1 MRLLLLA
8 TDFGSQY
15 RALRCVAALGA
26 EVFVLGSGAAR
37 SLAMSRYCKRFLP
50 FSFESGD
57 TAAAAAV
64 EAAAGALDIDMLVP
78 ADLPS
83 AEFLA
88 RVKAHLHTPTFPLSD
103 AAALKALG
111 TKDRFAE
118 TCRRLGVPHPAVMLF
133 QDKARLLDALQEGR
147 IALPL
152 MLKPLNRAGGVGVT
166 RIDQS
171 NAEERIEDLTYAPI
185 LAQAFVEGTD
195 RCISLFCRDG
205 VVLKQVVYEQS
216 GGCFR
221 FLDDATLA
229 RAAAHFVSAL
239 NLSGLINF
247 DARIGADGKLW
258 IIECNPRFTFNMDVA
273 MVAGVNFAD
282 FTGAPMSAH
291 AAGGQEIRIP
301 RALLRALMQFRRPR
315 AADLRMLLHWLKD
328 PLMFALVSIGYQ
340 QRWRLPL
347 FERVMTSGKCAA

>member
-1 MRLLLLA
+1 VRLLLLA

-15 RALRCVAALGA
+15 RALRCAAALGA

-37 SLAMSRYCKRFLP
+37 SLALSRYCKRFLP

-57 TAAAAAV
+57 AAAAAV
-64 EAAAGALDIDMLVP
+64 VEAAASALDIDMLVP

-88 RVKAHLHTPTFPLSD
+88 RVKAHLHTPTFPLPD
-103 AAALKALG
+103 AAALEALG

-118 TCRRLGVPHPAVMLF
+118 TCRRLGVPHPAVTVF
-133 QDKARLLDALQEGR
+133 EDKMKLLDALQEGR
-147 IALPL
+147 IPLPL
-152 MLKPLNRAGGVGVT
+152 MLKPLNRAGGIGVT
-166 RIDQS
+166 RIDEA
-171 NAEERIEDLTYAPI
+171 NAIQTVLSLNYIPI
-185 LAQAFVEGTD
+185 LAQTFVEGTD
-195 RCISLFCRDG
+195 RCISLSCREG

-221 FLDDATLA
+221 FFDDVALA
-229 RAAAHFVSAL
+229 HTAAHFVSAM

-247 DARIGADGKLW
+247 DARIDGHGKIW
-258 IIECNPRFTFNMDVA
+258 MVECNPRFTFNMDVA

-282 FTGAPMSAH
+282 LTAMQGSPRMVAR
-291 AAGGQEIRIP
+291 QEIRIP
-301 RALLRALMQFRRPR
+301 KALLRALLRLRRPR
-315 AADLRMLLHWLKD
+315 TADLRMLLHWLKD
-328 PLMFALVSIGYQ
+328 PLMFALVSLGYQ

-347 FERVMTSGKCAA
+347 FEKVMTSGKCAA